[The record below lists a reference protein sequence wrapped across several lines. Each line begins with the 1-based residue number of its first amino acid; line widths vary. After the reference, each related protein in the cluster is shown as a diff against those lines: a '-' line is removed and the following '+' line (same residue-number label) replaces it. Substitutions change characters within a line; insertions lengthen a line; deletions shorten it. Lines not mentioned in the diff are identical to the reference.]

1 MASGLAT
8 TVKPASPSKASDN
21 RIVNTKYTLF
31 TFVFMMI
38 KMQFESVSSV
48 FFFGIIM
55 VQLDHKYRVTS
66 LYSSL
71 LPWLVIFL
79 INVLREAVDNYF
91 RYLRDREINM
101 ALYKKFDGN
110 EFVNV
115 ESQNIKVGDII
126 LIEKGQRVPAD
137 CLLLKSEEVSGEIFI
152 RTDQLDGETDWK
164 RRSSLSE
171 TQQCTLKSLLDMEAQ
186 IEPPGK
192 DIYSFNGKLVFN
204 NFIEGKDENHT
215 VFGKSTNSPVRI
227 VKTIDLSENKVVSG
241 SSEALE
247 KPADALDSVEAPE
260 RSSLKREVGCDL
272 ENTIWANTV
281 ASSSAA
287 LGMVIYTGHDTRS
300 MMNTNRPRSKNG
312 IIEAELDRFVLI
324 MAVISIG
331 LSVMFSLMRAKFEL
345 KESWLIICLR
355 FIIIFSY
362 VIPISLKFML
372 TTARFIYVWLLKKD
386 PSLHTVKVMTNT
398 LQEELARI
406 SFFLTDKTGTLTKN
420 EMLMRKLH
428 IGTVCY
434 SAENSEE
441 IVRSVQK
448 VLDKRNSTKKLFWR
462 KSKSIDSKIFEL
474 LEALSVCHNVNPIES
489 DGGLAYQA
497 SSPDEIAMVNY
508 AGEIGLKL
516 VKRDSYRI
524 VIEDLRGTETEYRIL
539 YTFPF
544 NSDTKR
550 MGIIL
555 QKDDEYMFFEK
566 GADTVMKN
574 IVKENDWVEEEI
586 DNMAR
591 EGLRTL
597 VIAKKS
603 ISSSE
608 FEKFAKAYNRA
619 KTSLV
624 DRNEMM
630 LAEQESLEK
639 DLDIIGLTGVEDK
652 LQDKVKQTLE
662 SLRNA
667 GIKIWMLTGDKIE
680 TAISIAFSSRLLT
693 KIDQFMIIAKCST
706 KEEVEKHLIN
716 LSTRGYNSLVID
728 GVSLAIVIEH
738 FLPRFIDIAKNL
750 HCLVGCR
757 YSPTQKAIMA
767 LSLREHAH
775 ETVLCIGDGGNDVSM
790 ITSAD
795 VGVGIEG
802 KEGSQASLAADFSLK
817 NFSDIAELMFFH
829 GRRCYKNSSKMA
841 HIIFHRGI
849 IISTLQGIF
858 CALIHFFPISILQG
872 KMPALF
878 IIFTIFP
885 LFWIIVDQ
893 DIPKS
898 ISMKYP
904 ELFKELRVNNLL
916 SVRQFFITLTVSVFQ
931 ASAFIL
937 LTCFKNRGIEIFS
950 MSIVCFTNLIIN
962 EQLMVVLSVWENLNY
977 RVILICLGSVLL
989 YTIATRFIE
998 ELKTSK
1004 EVLETGAFLLLM
1016 NLFAIT
1022 PKLIMTMYSIYINPA
1037 SHIKLQKQR

>member
-1 MASGLAT
+1 MANS
-8 TVKPASPSKASDN
+8 TVRSASPGSMSDN

-31 TFVFMMI
+31 TFAFMMI
-38 KMQFESVSSV
+38 RMQFESASSV

-55 VQLDHKYRVTS
+55 VQLDPKYRVTS

-71 LPWLVIFL
+71 LPWMVIFV
-79 INVLREAVDNYF
+79 INVLREAIDNYF
-91 RYLRDREINM
+91 RYLRDKEINM
-101 ALYKKFDGN
+101 SLYKRFNKDGFAN
-110 EFVNV
+110 I

-164 RRSSLSE
+164 RRSALPE
-171 TQQCTLKSLLDMEAQ
+171 TQQCSLNSLLDMEAQ
-186 IEPPGK
+186 IESPSK

-204 NFIEGKDENHT
+204 NFIEGKGENSQ
-215 VFGKSTNSPVRI
+215 VFGKSGSPDKI
-227 VKTIDLSENKVVSG
+227 VKTVDLSENRIA
-241 SSEALE
+241 SEALE
-247 KPADALDSVEAPE
+247 KSEGLKDTEEVSKALF
-260 RSSLKREVGCDL
+260 RREVGCDL
-272 ENTIWANTV
+272 ENTMWANTV
-281 ASSSAA
+281 VSSSAA
-287 LGMVIYTGHDTRS
+287 LGIVIYTGHDTRS
-300 MMNTNRPRSKNG
+300 MMNTSRPRSKSG
-312 IIEAELDRFVLI
+312 IIETELDKFVFI

-331 LSVMFSLMRAKFEL
+331 LSILFSLIRAKFEL
-345 KESWLIICLR
+345 KQSWMIICLR

-386 PSLHTVKVMTNT
+386 PNLHTVKVMTNT

-434 SAENSEE
+434 NADNSEE
-441 IVRSVQK
+441 IIRSVQK
-448 VLDKRNSTKKLFWR
+448 MLDRRSSTKRAFWK
-462 KSKSIDSKIFEL
+462 KSKSIDTKIFEL
-474 LEALSVCHNVNPIES
+474 LEALSVCHNVSPIES
-489 DGGLAYQA
+489 GDGLAYQA

-508 AGEIGLKL
+508 ACEIGLRL
-516 VKRDSYRI
+516 VRRNNHKI
-524 VIEDLRGTETEYRIL
+524 VIENLKGDEIEYKIL

-555 QKDDEYMFFEK
+555 QKDDEYIFFEK
-566 GADTVMKN
+566 GADTVMKS
-574 IVKENDWVEEEI
+574 IIKENDWVEEET

-597 VIAKKS
+597 VIGKRI
-603 ISSSE
+603 ISCLE
-608 FEKFAKAYNRA
+608 FEKFSKAYNKA
-619 KTSLV
+619 KTSLIN
-624 DRNEMM
+624 RNEMM
-630 LAEQESLEK
+630 LSEQQSLEK
-639 DLDIIGLTGVEDK
+639 DLDVIGLTGVEDK
-652 LQDKVKQTLE
+652 LQDRVKQTLE

-667 GIKIWMLTGDKIE
+667 GIRIWMLTGDKIE

-693 KIDQFMIIAKCST
+693 KIDQFMIISKCTT
-706 KEEVEKHLIN
+706 KEEVEKHLIS

-728 GVSLAIVIEH
+728 GISLAVVIEY

-750 HCLVGCR
+750 HCLIGCR

-767 LSLREHAH
+767 LSLRKYAH

-849 IISTLQGIF
+849 IISTLQAIF

-885 LFWIIVDQ
+885 LFWIIGDQ

-898 ISMKYP
+898 VSMKYP
-904 ELFKELRVNNLL
+904 ELYKELRDNNLL
-916 SVRQFFITLTVSVFQ
+916 NVRQFFITLTVSVFQ

-937 LTCFKNRGIEIFS
+937 LLYFKNKSIEIFS
-950 MSIVCFTNLIIN
+950 TSIICFTNLIIN
-962 EQLMVVLSVWENLNY
+962 EQLMVVLSVWESLNY
-977 RVILICLGSVLL
+977 RVILICLGSVSL
-989 YTIATRFIE
+989 YIIATRFIE

-1004 EVLETGAFLLLM
+1004 EVLETGMFLLFM
-1016 NLFAIT
+1016 NAFAIA
-1022 PKLIMTMYSIYINPA
+1022 PKFIMTMYSIYINPA